1 MQIIQ
6 NQIMIGRFDP
16 VSPFDR
22 ENGWTPVLILGWIIQ
37 EVPSPDIRLDL
48 ELNNRLLTAR
58 NLDKIILLNLALI
71 GLPFLCVSLWEV
83 ELV

>member
-6 NQIMIGRFDP
+6 NQIMIGRFDPFSP

-37 EVPSPDIRLDL
+37 EVPSPDHDGMTWPR
-48 ELNNRLLTAR
+48 TQ
-58 NLDKIILLNLALI
+58 
-71 GLPFLCVSLWEV
+71 
-83 ELV
+83 